1 MSHAF
6 SEAAIRSY
14 EAVELAK
21 IRLFCKQIADPNT
34 FDGAYKNMSRWSSYL
49 TYDIMGKLTFTH
61 DYNMLSKSDD
71 HFIQPLID
79 TFQHSQVVVSQLPRL
94 RSLMIRSH

>member
-6 SEAAIRSY
+6 SESAIRSY
-14 EAVELAK
+14 EAVELDK
-21 IRLFCKQIADPNT
+21 IRLFCKQVADPTT
-34 FDGAYKNMSRWSSYL
+34 FDGAYKNMSRWSSYF

-79 TFQHSQVVVSQLPRL
+79 TFQHSQVVVSRL
-94 RSLMIRSH
+94 IYS